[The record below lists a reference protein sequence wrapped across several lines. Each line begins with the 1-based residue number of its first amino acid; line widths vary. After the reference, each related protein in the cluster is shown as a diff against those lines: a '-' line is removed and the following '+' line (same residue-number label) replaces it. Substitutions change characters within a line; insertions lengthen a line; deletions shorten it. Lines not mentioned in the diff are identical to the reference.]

1 MSDLL
6 TSIARTPED
15 KRQPEDEKSFHVA
28 KTVRKSAT
36 DVTVKRV
43 AVEKHIAHNKSLRME
58 SAEMKTAWILPFASP
73 PQKIAFRCKNTK
85 NPLGRLTTE
94 SICICAGTVT
104 TNVLSSVVCFLWGL
118 FSLLL
123 QSF

>member
-58 SAEMKTAWILPFASP
+58 SAWILPFASP